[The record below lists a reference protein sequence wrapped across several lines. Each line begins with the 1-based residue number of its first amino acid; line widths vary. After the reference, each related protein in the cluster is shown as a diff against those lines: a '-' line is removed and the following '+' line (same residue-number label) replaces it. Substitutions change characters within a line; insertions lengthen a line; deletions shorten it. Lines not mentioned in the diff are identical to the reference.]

1 MRLITKTLL
10 AAALAAT
17 GAAPALAADTTSF
30 NVTITILDTCDV
42 DAAAAT
48 DVAFGSVESTQ
59 TNIDNAGSL
68 SVQCTPLTPYTI
80 ALDNGENGT
89 DVATRAMANGAIQV
103 PYQLYQD
110 AARGPGDVWGNTA
123 GTDVY
128 SGTGDGA
135 IQVIP
140 VYGRVPDANFPAGA
154 YSDVVMA
161 TIVY

>member
-1 MRLITKTLL
+1 MRMITKTLL
-10 AAALAAT
+10 ATALAVAGT
-17 GAAPALAADTTSF
+17 TPALAADTTSF
-30 NVTITILDTCDV
+30 NVTITIQDTCDV

-48 DVAFGSVESTQ
+48 DVAFGNVESTQ

-80 ALDNGENGT
+80 ALDNGLSGA
-89 DVATRAMANGAIQV
+89 DVTSRAMANGATLV

-110 AARGPGDVWGNTA
+110 AARGDVWGNTV

-128 SGTGDGA
+128 GGTGDGA

-140 VYGRVPDANFPAGA
+140 VYGRVANANFPAGT
-154 YSDVVMA
+154 YSDVVTA
-161 TIVY
+161 TIAY